1 MVEGRSVEL
10 PAEVVRSSLERG
22 TTLGGVSMNWSLDSM
37 RISAEAIN
45 RLNVA
50 LASIK
55 AKTQYGGPSGGNCA
69 VEWALERQRLEARKC
84 WGEAEAGAKVQT
96 SNERLLPPEL
106 PSFS

>member
-1 MVEGRSVEL
+1 MVEGLSVEL
-10 PAEVVRSSLERG
+10 RAEVVRSSLEGG

-37 RISAEAIN
+37 RISAETIN

-55 AKTQYGGPSGGNCA
+55 AKTRYGMGNCA

-84 WGEAEAGAKVQT
+84 CGEAEAGAKVQT